1 MTMYLEHFGLREAPF
16 KITPHTEFFFAGA
29 NRGET
34 LEALI
39 YAITSGEGIVKVT
52 GEVGSGKTMLCRV
65 LMERLP
71 KSVETIY
78 FAVPSLSPDELIA
91 TVANDLG
98 VNTDGINITK
108 VIRALQIRL
117 IEIYGNGKRV
127 VALIDEA
134 HAMPVETL
142 DQIRMLSNLETS
154 HEKLIQIVLFGQPE
168 LDEHLS
174 MPNIRQLK
182 ERITHS
188 FNLLPLPARDIKDY
202 LNFRLRAAGYRGPDL
217 FNPDALK
224 LITEASEGLTR
235 RINIYA
241 DKTLLAAYA
250 GGTHTIT
257 ANHVRAAIT
266 DTQIILP
273 GAASSRYQRGLTIAA
288 SVLAGTVIGF
298 VAGRYS
304 MSPASS
310 SPSSVSIAPATAT
323 TITPSL
329 QPSQAA
335 NGGITKSGDAHATPE
350 VAVANTMTVSAG
362 TAVVA
367 ESIVPAKTGSSAVAA
382 PIPPTPTGRPAT
394 ASAASA
400 AAPTVAASPN
410 ALLAASESPN
420 KVSGTD
426 WLSKRMATDAARIAT
441 LSKDRYAIQ
450 LMNADERGQLAIES
464 YLRAANQELNPDL
477 VMVLPTGSAVN
488 PRVSVLYGNF
498 DGPTEAGHEL
508 VSLPAKLSKFRPY
521 ARSFGAIRE
530 GARAATP

>member
-78 FAVPSLSPDELIA
+78 FAVPSLSPDELLA
-91 TVANDLG
+91 TIANDLG
-98 VNTDGINITK
+98 VSTDGINITK
-108 VIRALQIRL
+108 VIRALQVRL
-117 IEIYGNGKRV
+117 IEIYGSGKRV

-142 DQIRMLSNLETS
+142 DQIRLLSNLETS

-168 LDEHLS
+168 LNEHLS

-202 LNFRLRAAGYRGPDL
+202 LSFRLRAAGYRGPDL

-266 DTQIILP
+266 DTQIMLP
-273 GAASSRYQRGLTIAA
+273 GVASSRRNRWLATAAAILIGIAA
-288 SVLAGTVIGF
+288 GF

-304 MSPASS
+304 MSTTPSA
-310 SPSSVSIAPATAT
+310 PSSVSIAPATAVV
-323 TITPSL
+323 PSL
-329 QPSQAA
+329 QPTQIA
-335 NGGITKSGDAHATPE
+335 NGGITKSADAVVPPE
-350 VAVANTMTVSAG
+350 VTVANTTTGNAG
-362 TAVVA
+362 TVVA
-367 ESIVPAKTGSSAVAA
+367 AESTMPAKTEMSSTAA
-382 PIPPTPTGRPAT
+382 PILPPPKSMPA
-394 ASAASA
+394 SGA
-400 AAPTVAASPN
+400 AAPRVAASLGAP
-410 ALLAASESPN
+410 LVAAEN
-420 KVSGTD
+420 LNNGSGTD
-426 WLSKRMATDAARIAT
+426 WLSKRIASDAARIAT

-450 LMNADERGQLAIES
+450 LMNADERAQSAIET
-464 YLRAANQELNPDL
+464 YLRVASQELKPDL
-477 VMVLPTGSAVN
+477 IMVFPTGNALN

-498 DGPTEAGHEL
+498 DGPAEAGNEIS
-508 VSLPAKLSKFRPY
+508 SLPARLSKFRPY
-521 ARSFGAIRE
+521 ARSFGAIRD
-530 GARAATP
+530 GARSATP